1 MSSAN
6 PVAEMHWKLWNK
18 RAWSTGEPWTS
29 EYVALLQPF
38 HRGTLSTHWY
48 IAQNIQPTFSMSALF
63 RRSIKTTIVSRFLK
77 VAIATSNFM
86 NEVFNG
92 GFAPEFNVSMSK
104 KTIAV
109 VRDYV
114 SETRKE
120 KAKLA
125 EKYMWKRNMKSFSNE
140 TLNCLFQ

>member
-1 MSSAN
+1 
-6 PVAEMHWKLWNK
+6 
-18 RAWSTGEPWTS
+18 
-29 EYVALLQPF
+29 
-38 HRGTLSTHWY
+38 
-48 IAQNIQPTFSMSALF
+48 MSALF
-63 RRSIKTTIVSRFLK
+63 RRSIKTAIVSRFLK

-125 EKYMWKRNMKSFSNE
+125 EKYM
-140 TLNCLFQ
+140 

>member
-1 MSSAN
+1 
-6 PVAEMHWKLWNK
+6 
-18 RAWSTGEPWTS
+18 
-29 EYVALLQPF
+29 
-38 HRGTLSTHWY
+38 
-48 IAQNIQPTFSMSALF
+48 
-63 RRSIKTTIVSRFLK
+63 
-77 VAIATSNFM
+77 M

-109 VRDYV
+109 VRGYV

-125 EKYMWKRNMKSFSNE
+125 EKYM
-140 TLNCLFQ
+140 

>member
-1 MSSAN
+1 
-6 PVAEMHWKLWNK
+6 
-18 RAWSTGEPWTS
+18 
-29 EYVALLQPF
+29 
-38 HRGTLSTHWY
+38 
-48 IAQNIQPTFSMSALF
+48 
-63 RRSIKTTIVSRFLK
+63 
-77 VAIATSNFM
+77 M